1 MKARVLSF
9 FEIKERFNSIILEL
23 EDKSIEDDY
32 KVQQG
37 STLLFATRTCV
48 SQMKAPNSE
57 NYPDKR
63 KHVQILEEAL
73 SAITFKLNTSTVEE
87 IVEQINVAYKSFGVQ

>member
-1 MKARVLSF
+1 M
-9 FEIKERFNSIILEL
+9 EL
-23 EDKSIEDDY
+23 EDKSLEVDY

-37 STLLFATRTCV
+37 GTLSFATVTCV
-48 SQMKAPNSE
+48 SQLKTPNSE

-73 SAITFKLNTSTVEE
+73 SEITFKLNTSTVEE
-87 IVEQINVAYKSFGVQ
+87 INAAYKSFGVQ